1 MQREGGELSGFVER
15 GRRGVSCRQVRVV
28 RDRER
33 QRYIEEIKMERN
45 KDREEQRLK
54 DRVIKD
60 SERDNE
66 RQVDICIEEDV
77 GVVF

>member
-1 MQREGGELSGFVER
+1 MQREGGEPSGPAER
-15 GRRGVSCRQVRVV
+15 GRRGASCRQARAA

-33 QRYIEEIKMERN
+33 QRHIEETKMERN

-54 DRVIKD
+54 DRATKD

-66 RQVDICIEEDV
+66 RQVDTCTEEDA
-77 GVVF
+77 GAAP